1 MSITHKLI
9 LCLRKNKP
17 QRGVGRVTYLACN
30 TCWWHTESV
39 LQDFYARLQ
48 QQLEAGGIII
58 ITVIVALA
66 LKPVM
71 GGASQLSQ
79 QC

>member
-1 MSITHKLI
+1 M
-9 LCLRKNKP
+9 
-17 QRGVGRVTYLACN
+17 TYVACN

-39 LQDFYARLQ
+39 LQDLYARLQ
-48 QQLEAGGIII
+48 QQLEAGGIIT

-71 GGASQLSQ
+71 CGASQLSQ